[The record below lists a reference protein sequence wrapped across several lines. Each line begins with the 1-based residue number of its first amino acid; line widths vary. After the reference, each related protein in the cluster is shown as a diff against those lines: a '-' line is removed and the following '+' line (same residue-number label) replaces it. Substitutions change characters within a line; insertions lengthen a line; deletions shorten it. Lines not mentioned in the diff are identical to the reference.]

1 MTTPDTSLVVTEA
14 LGGSPLALA
23 VQEHRLP
30 RKVQPWVP
38 RSPGDWRA
46 HVERVR
52 GGAPARWL
60 DGIGPAIAP
69 TGAARER
76 LERVAAAG
84 GVVVTTGQQAA
95 LFGGPMYTL
104 CKALSA
110 LALADALERRT
121 GVPTAPVFWAATDD
135 ADFVEAATTYA
146 ADGRGLHPLALSG
159 RPADGTTMAALT
171 LSGMEPLIEALR
183 GASGS
188 MAHARYFELAQDAFR
203 DGATLGDAYVWMLRA
218 LLDPLGIAVMDSSN
232 DAYREAAR
240 PVLDEALGKAGHVAR
255 EVADASAAIRRA
267 GFEPQVEDDRGLS
280 LVFTVQRGV
289 KRRLTIAE
297 AASARG
303 SLPQLAPN
311 VLLRPVVERSIFP
324 TVAYVAGPG
333 ELAYF
338 PQSNAVARALDMH
351 DVVGSPR
358 WSCTVVET
366 FAARA
371 LGRLGVEYPALK
383 DPHAIEARFARQTLP
398 EDVAAAVDRLRSGLD
413 LGVRDLR
420 QGVARSSLVPDAV
433 VEGLERALE
442 QRLTRAERRLLA
454 AAKRRNDQVSRDL
467 TVACAAIYPKGVR
480 QERLLSF
487 VPMLARGGDGLLAQM
502 RGAALEHA
510 EARLGQHAPAPVTVR

>member
-1 MTTPDTSLVVTEA
+1 M
-14 LGGSPLALA
+14 
-23 VQEHRLP
+23 
-30 RKVQPWVP
+30 P
-38 RSPGDWRA
+38 RSPDDWRA
-46 HVERVR
+46 QVDRVR
-52 GGAPARWL
+52 GAAPVRWL
-60 DGIGPAIAP
+60 ETIGPAIAP

-76 LERVAAAG
+76 LERAAATG

-95 LFGGPMYTL
+95 LFGGPLYTL

-110 LALADALERRT
+110 LALADALELRT

-146 ADGRGLHPLALSG
+146 ADGRGLHTLALSG
-159 RPADGTTMAALT
+159 RPADGTMMAALT
-171 LSGMEPLIEALR
+171 LRGVEPLVEALR

-188 MAHARYFELAQDAFR
+188 MAHARYFELARDAFR
-203 DGATLGDAYVWMLRA
+203 DGTSLGDAYVGMLRA
-218 LLDPLGIAVMDSSN
+218 LLEPLGIAVMDSSH

-240 PVLDEALGKAGHVAR
+240 PVMDVALGRADHIAR

-280 LVFTVQRGV
+280 LVFTVQHGV

-303 SLPQLAPN
+303 SSLQLAPN
-311 VLLRPVVERSIFP
+311 VLLRPVVERSLFP

-338 PQSNAVARALDMH
+338 AQSNAVARSLDMP

-358 WSCTVVET
+358 WSCTVIET

-371 LGRLGVEYPALK
+371 LGRLGVEYTALK
-383 DPHAIEARFARQTLP
+383 NPHAIEARFARQTLP
-398 EDVAAAVDRLRSGLD
+398 EDVAAAVDRLRGGLD
-413 LGVRDLR
+413 SAVRDLR
-420 QGVARSSLVPDAV
+420 QAVARSSLVPDAV
-433 VEGLERALE
+433 VEGLERSLGS
-442 QRLTRAERRLLA
+442 RLTRAERRLLA
-454 AAKRRNDQVSRDL
+454 AAKRRNDQVRRDL
-467 TVACAAIYPKGVR
+467 GVACAAIYPKGVR
-480 QERLLSF
+480 QERLLNF

-510 EARLGQHAPAPVTVR
+510 EARVGQHAPASATVR